1 MTQGFD
7 LFGVNLSGNVATS
20 ETKKQVTITDSSL
33 VCEAIQ
39 ILRVLKSVMGNRR
52 ECIDTIK
59 IDGAKM
65 TYERAMKIAKAKAE
79 KIGNCM
85 VVEKLERVIV
95 TY

>member
-1 MTQGFD
+1 MEEKFN
-7 LFGVNLSGNVATS
+7 LFGGSIGNTFEVAN
-20 ETKKQVTITDSSL
+20 EKQTQEVDATI

-39 ILRVLKSVMGNRR
+39 ILRVIKSVMGSRR

-65 TYERAMKIAKAKAE
+65 TYERAMKIAKMKAE

-85 VVEKLERVIV
+85 VVEKLERLVEC
-95 TY
+95 Y

>member
-1 MTQGFD
+1 MEQTFN
-7 LFGVNLSGNVATS
+7 LFGGNFDTKFENASQKQIVAE
-20 ETKKQVTITDSSL
+20 ETTI

-39 ILRVLKSVMGNRR
+39 ILRVIKSVMGSRR

-65 TYERAMKIAKAKAE
+65 TYERAMKIAKMKAE

-85 VVEKLERVIV
+85 VVEKLERLVEC
-95 TY
+95 Y